1 MDCFCLFSFHL
12 SSSHFIFIIRSLAPI
27 SYQTIYN
34 DGNARCQMQSL
45 HTVTWRKFYCIDASN
60 LLLMLFQ
67 LPLYVFVAFAKM
79 LARTRSILYL
89 YIRFYDRGVY
99 RIKTPIHY
107 MQKAHTE
114 RRNQIVYLEQYHV
127 WLIMWFLLFNKKRE
141 KTQMPTFTAAQSH
154 MTTT

>member
-1 MDCFCLFSFHL
+1 MDCFCLFGFHL
-12 SSSHFIFIIRSLAPI
+12 SSSHFVFIIRSLAPI
-27 SYQTIYN
+27 SFQTIYN

-45 HTVTWRKFYCIDASN
+45 HSN
-60 LLLMLFQ
+60 LVQILLHRCIK
-67 LPLYVFVAFAKM
+67 PAVDVISVAAFCFRCICA
-79 LARTRSILYL
+79 ILYL
-89 YIRFYDRGVY
+89 YVRFYDRGVY

-141 KTQMPTFTAAQSH
+141 KKMPTFTAAQSH